1 MHLINFTASENFIS
15 LISIFSNPH
24 LSGLTWDE
32 DLGAFIEDSQ
42 VSSHLTPSHSCVIC
56 GSQSAK
62 TKFETPTLGLG
73 SFSHLGITYHQ
84 LDFIYTLN
92 DQDDD
97 APYVIAQVLSFD
109 MNNPTQIIQV
119 HVRQLEHCD
128 NLAMCHLSASS
139 NWRKDEV
146 CSRNLIIYLSFFAD
160 LII

>member
-1 MHLINFTASENFIS
+1 MHLINFTASENFIPP
-15 LISIFSNPH
+15 IFIFSNPH

-32 DLGAFIEDSQ
+32 DLGAFIEASQ
-42 VSSHLTPSHSCVIC
+42 VPSHLTPHSCVIC
-56 GSQSAK
+56 GSQSTK
-62 TKFETPTLGLG
+62 RKFETPTLGLG
-73 SFSHLGITYHQ
+73 SFSHLGTTYHK

-97 APYVIAQVLSFD
+97 ESYIIAQVLGFY
-109 MNNPTQIIQV
+109 MNNSTQTIQV
-119 HVRQLEHCD
+119 HIRQLEHCD
-128 NLAMCHLSASS
+128 NLAMCQPSASF